1 MGKVSHDS
9 HILTISEIYINFIA
23 DFVEYILRMY
33 YVIYRELMKCSA
45 WRDFMANS
53 RDREKFV
60 ELAEKRVSRALK
72 DIKLIGNLSNRTN
85 YSYTEQDVKKI
96 TAALKKSV
104 DEMKARFDAKGDS
117 VDEAFR
123 L

>member
-1 MGKVSHDS
+1 M
-9 HILTISEIYINFIA
+9 
-23 DFVEYILRMY
+23 
-33 YVIYRELMKCSA
+33 
-45 WRDFMANS
+45 
-53 RDREKFV
+53 

-72 DIKLIGNLSNRTN
+72 DIKLVGNLSNRTN

-96 TAALKKSV
+96 TAALRKAV

-117 VDEAFR
+117 VDEAFK